1 MNQRRVGSLTSRG
14 GIKQPALEM
23 IRRSCYSRYRTRLD
37 WMAPRS
43 TPKTPCSRAPI
54 KLIFELGVDS
64 GYTNDFSKK
73 QPLPGSGRRSRGECY
88 LSTTART
95 PPALARLHEIIAT
108 CQTGGISSRTG
119 ALEFF
124 LLDRDVHLSPK
135 LLQAHHVI
143 IYLHNFR
150 KNNNLYKKSEFS
162 SNCTIFNR

>member
-64 GYTNDFSKK
+64 GYTNGFSKN
-73 QPLPGSGRRSRGECY
+73 QPLPGSGRRSRGEF
-88 LSTTART
+88 A
-95 PPALARLHEIIAT
+95 
-108 CQTGGISSRTG
+108 G
-119 ALEFF
+119 ALNLNLKLFA
-124 LLDRDVHLSPK
+124 RD
-135 LLQAHHVI
+135 
-143 IYLHNFR
+143 
-150 KNNNLYKKSEFS
+150 
-162 SNCTIFNR
+162 